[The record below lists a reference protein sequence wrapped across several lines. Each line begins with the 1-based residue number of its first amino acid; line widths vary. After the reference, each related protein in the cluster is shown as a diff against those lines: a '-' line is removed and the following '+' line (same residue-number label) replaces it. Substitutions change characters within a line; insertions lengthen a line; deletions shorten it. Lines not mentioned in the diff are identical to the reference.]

1 MTSSDTAVAL
11 ASPVSPRI
19 VVVGSINADLVVH
32 VARHPRPGET
42 LHGSGGEL
50 LPGGKG
56 ANQAVAAALLGGD
69 VAMVG
74 AVGTDPQAEAALSG
88 LRDSGAN
95 LSHVRHVEGPT
106 GLAVV
111 TVAEDGENA
120 IIVVPGA
127 NGIVERVFVERDA
140 ELIRQ
145 CDILILQGEI
155 PRSGIEEAARV
166 IRDEGR
172 ARLIL
177 NPAPVLELDPAVI
190 RQADPLVVNEHEAEL
205 VLTQFETP
213 HPLSADEGTAGARL
227 ATPEQLISR
236 LHAHGVRSVVLTLGA
251 AGALILDGRAIEDSA
266 ASTPVPVPAAP
277 VKAVDTTGAGDSF
290 IGALAVQLA
299 AGESLEAAARFAAR
313 VSAFAVQG
321 AGAQPS
327 YARAG
332 DELPDLS

>member
-1 MTSSDTAVAL
+1 MTCSDPTAAP
-11 ASPVSPRI
+11 ASRVSPRI

-32 VARHPRPGET
+32 VARHPSPGET

-69 VAMVG
+69 VTMVG

-88 LRDSGAN
+88 LRGSGAN
-95 LSHVRHVEGPT
+95 LAHVRHVEGAT

-127 NGIVERVFVERDA
+127 NGTVDRAFVEGDA
-140 ELIRQ
+140 ELIGGS
-145 CDILILQGEI
+145 DILILQGEI
-155 PRSGIEEAARV
+155 PRSGIEEATRLM
-166 IRDEGR
+166 RDSGGG
-172 ARLIL
+172 RLIL
-177 NPAPVLELDPAVI
+177 NPAPVLDLDQAVI

-205 VLTQFETP
+205 VLAQFEGP
-213 HPLSADEGTAGARL
+213 RHSSAAVSATSDPR
-227 ATPEQLISR
+227 ATPEQLITR
-236 LHAHGVRSVVLTLGA
+236 LHAHGVRSVVLTLGS
-251 AGALILDGRAIEDSA
+251 AGALILDGHDPEERS
-266 ASTPVPVPAAP
+266 SRTPVPVPAAS

-290 IGALAVQLA
+290 IGALAVRLA
-299 AGESLEAAARFAAR
+299 AGESLETAARFAAR

-327 YARAG
+327 YARVG
-332 DELPDLS
+332 DELPTLP